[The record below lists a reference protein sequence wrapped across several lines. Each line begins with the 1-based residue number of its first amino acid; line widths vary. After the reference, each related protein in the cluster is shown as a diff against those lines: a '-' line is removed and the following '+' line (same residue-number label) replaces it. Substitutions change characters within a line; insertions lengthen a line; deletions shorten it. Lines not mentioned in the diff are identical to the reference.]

1 MEGHALSVAPRF
13 FGSWKGMIL
22 KAIAVDGART
32 WREIQKASMLENDDL
47 NKALKELFDLKIMSK
62 SGEKYW
68 VEDYELYKDYER
80 YYLENSST
88 PSKVSPSS
96 LQISP
101 EVRRKM
107 QRYRDYMNEHSQ
119 RAKGTV
125 IGFAVIG
132 GLRDDGFDPYSEH
145 FFVEGDDLDRLSKD
159 MINYSKNSVVVV
171 NPYVEKCNLSDKLKE
186 VCNSNRNVLM
196 ITRSPSLEKPG
207 KGRDQKRAYHRA
219 LVQSGVQI
227 FYNDYVH
234 AKLLLIDSLVAF
246 VSSMNFTSSSSGG
259 KAWEAGVVTW
269 QQGIVNSILEA
280 IKNIIDDPDTKK
292 GLGSK

>member
-1 MEGHALSVAPRF
+1 MSAAPRF

-22 KAIAVDGART
+22 KAIAVDGVRT
-32 WREIQKASMLENDDL
+32 WQEIQKESNLEYDDL
-47 NKALKELFDLKIMSK
+47 NKALKELFDLKILSK

-68 VEDYELYKDYER
+68 VEDYELYKDYEN
-80 YYLENSST
+80 YYMELSNTQASS
-88 PSKVSPSS
+88 VSTSS
-96 LQISP
+96 IQVPP
-101 EVRRKM
+101 ETRRKM

-125 IGFAVIG
+125 IGFAAIW
-132 GLRDDGFDPYSEH
+132 GLRNEGYDPYSEH

-196 ITRSPSLEKPG
+196 ITRSPSLDKPG

-280 IKNIIDDPDTKK
+280 IKKIIDDPDTKK